1 MDTRI
6 FTVVSQNAECTKL
19 VLLPV
24 CPLSHHTLR
33 TLSFS
38 NHSSRSPGKPNY
50 FQWRSI
56 L

>member
-1 MDTRI
+1 MDMRI
-6 FTVVSQNAECTKL
+6 FTVVSQNAECIKL
-19 VLLPV
+19 VL
-24 CPLSHHTLR
+24 CCGPLSHHTLR

-38 NHSSRSPGKPNY
+38 NDSSRSLGKPNY